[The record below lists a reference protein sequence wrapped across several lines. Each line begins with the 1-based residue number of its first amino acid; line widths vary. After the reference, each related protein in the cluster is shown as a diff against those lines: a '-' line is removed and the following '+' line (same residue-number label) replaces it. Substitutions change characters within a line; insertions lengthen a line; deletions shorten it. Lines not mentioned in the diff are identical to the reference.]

1 MKKLLWVIPA
11 ILFSFGVCRAQTQAK
26 IVDRILAQVGD
37 EIITLSELNREMAP
51 YRQELEAKYSG
62 EELEQA
68 LKKTEKQVLDGLVQE
83 KLLYQ
88 KAMELG
94 FSADI
99 EKDVSAAIQRIIKEN
114 PQLKDTEGLEAE
126 LERQGQTLKDLREYY
141 RRKIIVDGLID
152 YFVRSRITLL
162 TPEIEKYYKDHIA
175 DFSSPEEVTLSEI
188 QIDIKGDSKAAGDR
202 ANDLYTRLQQGESF
216 PTLASQYSNG
226 VTASK
231 GGSTGTYLISS
242 LNADAV
248 KAIANLKDGEVS
260 KPLREKDSYM
270 IYHIDS
276 RKLPVVRPL
285 EEVKNYIKDQLFNQ
299 KYYPELERYVS
310 QIKED
315 AYIQYFDPIK

>member
-1 MKKLLWVIPA
+1 MKRFLWIVPA
-11 ILFSFGVCRAQTQAK
+11 ILFSFTLCSAQSQSRV
-26 IVDRILAQVGD
+26 VDRILVQVGD
-37 EIITLSELNREMAP
+37 EIITMSELNREMAP
-51 YRQELEAKYSG
+51 YRTELEAKYSG

-68 LKKTEKQVLDGLVQE
+68 LKKAEKQVLDGLVQE

-99 EKDVSAAIQRIIKEN
+99 EKEVSAAIQRIIKEN
-114 PQLKDTEGLEAE
+114 PQLKDTEGLESE
-126 LERQGQTLKDLREYY
+126 LEKQGQTLKDLREYY

-162 TPEIEKYYKDHIA
+162 TPEIEKYYKDHVA
-175 DFSSPEEVTLSEI
+175 EFSSPDEVTLSEI
-188 QIDIKGDSKAAGDR
+188 QIDIKGDAKEAENR
-202 ANDLYTRLQQGESF
+202 ANDIYKRLQQGESF

-231 GGSTGTYLISS
+231 GGSTGTYLVSS
-242 LNADAV
+242 LNADTV
-248 KAIANLKDGEVS
+248 KAIVGLKDGEFS
-260 KPLREKDSYM
+260 KPQREKDSFM
-270 IYHIDS
+270 IYRVDS
-276 RKLPVVRPL
+276 RKIPVVRPL

-310 QIKED
+310 QIRED